1 MSQDS
6 VNAPESP
13 SNFIHPVNLKFA
25 CKQPTGLLLLHW
37 CFAVYPLDSY
47 LEPGGAIL
55 GIFPVGTR
63 PHLPQVDESVSDA
76 ICSATSR
83 APCYCEVSSPGE
95 HPHPPGP
102 AGVLVTGDRD
112 FTGAFERSL
121 QVLALSQLY
130 MRGNWTGS
138 AGQLQMNTHYLEC
151 GGIASTVLQASC
163 LLCGNRACSWAVG
176 QFAVI
181 LIGSIFPLMGSLPPR
196 N

>member
-1 MSQDS
+1 M
-6 VNAPESP
+6 
-13 SNFIHPVNLKFA
+13 
-25 CKQPTGLLLLHW
+25 
-37 CFAVYPLDSY
+37 
-47 LEPGGAIL
+47 
-55 GIFPVGTR
+55 
-63 PHLPQVDESVSDA
+63 DESVSDA

-102 AGVLVTGDRD
+102 AGVLKVCGDRD

-121 QVLALSQLY
+121 QVLPLSQLY

-151 GGIASTVLQASC
+151 GEIGSAVLQASC
-163 LLCGNRACSWAVG
+163 LLCGNRAFSWAVG

-181 LIGSIFPLMGSLPPR
+181 LIGSIFSLMGLLPSR